1 MVLRNEIYAIYALSI
16 IMELHYRAVDRYF
29 WNYFN
34 PLFVLKKKADK

>member
-34 PLFVLKKKADK
+34 PYIRSEKKGL